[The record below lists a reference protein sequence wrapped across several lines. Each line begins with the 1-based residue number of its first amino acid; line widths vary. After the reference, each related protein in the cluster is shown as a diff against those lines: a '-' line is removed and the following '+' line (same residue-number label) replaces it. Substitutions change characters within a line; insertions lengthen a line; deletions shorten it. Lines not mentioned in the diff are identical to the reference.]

1 VWFSC
6 GAASAIAGQLAI
18 EKYGHEPVH
27 LVYCDVARSEHPD
40 NGRFMADVALWLS
53 HSVEIISSADFK
65 DVDEVFD
72 KTRYMSGVAGA
83 RCTAELKKKPRFAY
97 QKWDDIN
104 VFGLMANEEKR
115 ITNMINGNP
124 ELTFDWILR
133 DNGITKIDCYQRL
146 GKAGIQLPMMYRLGF
161 DHNNC
166 IGCVKAQS
174 PAYWLL
180 VKKHFPDV
188 FKRRAEQSRE
198 IGCRLAK
205 LGGKRLFIDDIP
217 DESTETIQ
225 EDLSCG
231 PECGFTPAREEA
243 VRAEP

>member
-1 VWFSC
+1 MDDEKRIVVWFSC

-18 EKYGHEPVH
+18 EKYGHERVH
-27 LVYCDVARSEHPD
+27 LVYCNVATSEHPD
-40 NGRFMADVALWLS
+40 NARFLSEVSSWLS
-53 HSVEIISSADFK
+53 HKVEIISSSDFS
-65 DVDEVFD
+65 DIDAVFE

-97 QKWDDIN
+97 QRWDDIHI
-104 VFGLMANEEKR
+104 FGLMADEEKR
-115 ITNMINGNP
+115 IRNMVNGNP

-146 GKAGIQLPMMYRLGF
+146 GKAGIALPAMYRLGF

-180 VKKHFPDV
+180 VKKNFPDI
-188 FKRRAEQSRE
+188 FARRAEQSRE
-198 IGCRLAK
+198 IGCRLAV
-205 LGGKRLFIDDIP
+205 LGGKRVFIDEIP
-217 DESTETIQ
+217 DEVTESIQ

-231 PECGFTPAREEA
+231 PECGFNQ
-243 VRAEP
+243 